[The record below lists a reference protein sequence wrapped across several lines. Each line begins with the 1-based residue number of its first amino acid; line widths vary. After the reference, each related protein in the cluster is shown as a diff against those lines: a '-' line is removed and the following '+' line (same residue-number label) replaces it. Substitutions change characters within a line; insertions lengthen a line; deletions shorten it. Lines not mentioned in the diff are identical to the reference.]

1 MEGILTVAVVLANV
15 LGAVMAFPQ
24 AIRLV
29 RTRHTEGISPV
40 WAGISVAANTWWIVY
55 GIGTGLWEVLPVS
68 TMSAIA
74 YLMIIWVLGTVD
86 PSSLRR
92 VALGFVAVAIVPV
105 PVLLTLGWPAVGV
118 VVGLLYGVQLAP
130 AVISA
135 YRTAIPLGIAPATW
149 LLAWSEAFL
158 WGVYGVGTGDIALI
172 SAGLVGVVMSTLILV
187 RLVVVRNRM
196 LRPLP
201 TRVAS

>member
-1 MEGILTVAVVLANV
+1 MEGILAISVVLANV
-15 LGAVMAFPQ
+15 LGAIMAFPQ

-29 RTRHTEGISPV
+29 RTRHTEGVSPV

-74 YLMIIWVLGTVD
+74 YLMIIWVLGSVD
-86 PSSLRR
+86 ASSLRR

-118 VVGLLYGVQLAP
+118 VVGLLYGVQLTP

-135 YRTAIPLGIAPATW
+135 YRTAVPLGISPSTW

-158 WGVYGVGTGDIALI
+158 WGVYGLGTGDIALI
-172 SAGLVGVVMSTLILV
+172 SAGFVGVVMATLIVV

-196 LRPLP
+196 LGPPP

>member
-1 MEGILTVAVVLANV
+1 MEGILTVSVVLANV

-29 RTRHTEGISPV
+29 RTRHTEGVSPV

-55 GIGTGLWEVLPVS
+55 GLGTGLWEVLPVS

-74 YLMIIWVLGTVD
+74 YLMIIWVLASVD
-86 PSSLRR
+86 SSSLRR
-92 VALGFVAVAIVPV
+92 VALGFVAVGLVPL

-135 YRTAIPLGIAPATW
+135 YRTAIPIGIAPATW

-158 WGVYGVGTGDIALI
+158 WGFYGVGTGDIALI
-172 SAGLVGVVMSTLILV
+172 SAGAVGVVMSTLILV
-187 RLVVVRNRM
+187 RLIVVRNRM
-196 LRPLP
+196 LEPSP
-201 TRVAS
+201 TGVMS

>member
-1 MEGILTVAVVLANV
+1 MEGILTVSVVLANV

-29 RTRHTEGISPV
+29 RTRHTEGVSPV

-74 YLMIIWVLGTVD
+74 YLMIIRVLGSVD

-92 VALGFVAVAIVPV
+92 VALGFVAVVIVPV
-105 PVLLTLGWPAVGV
+105 PVLFTLGWPAVGV

-130 AVISA
+130 AVIERVPHDDPA
-135 YRTAIPLGIAPATW
+135 RDLTGHVAAGLERGVPLGR
-149 LLAWSEAFL
+149 
-158 WGVYGVGTGDIALI
+158 
-172 SAGLVGVVMSTLILV
+172 V
-187 RLVVVRNRM
+187 RRRH
-196 LRPLP
+196 R
-201 TRVAS
+201 